1 MRILMVDNEFPPLG
15 GGMGTAN
22 QALLQCYAQRSDLE
36 IDLITSGLDGTHELE
51 HFAKQIRIIK
61 VPVWNRNIH
70 HSTWREL
77 LLFAVQA
84 ARKSLQYHRSRPYD
98 FCFAWST
105 VPAGAVALAVQHFT
119 ALPYAVWVSGPDI
132 PGFEQ
137 RYNLLYPFLSPIIR
151 RVWRKA
157 TYVIAKCAG
166 EMEMIHAID
175 HDVNLRFIP
184 NGVDLKIFRPGPVI
198 PDDGPL
204 NVICVA
210 RLIER
215 KGQDQLIK
223 AVKRLSDEGF
233 DVTLSLVGTGD
244 SQPWYKDYARRMGV
258 QDRVRFEGYVPREQI
273 NSYYDH
279 AHVFALPSFN
289 EGMSLAALEAMA
301 TGLPLLVTRTGGT
314 EELVQEG
321 VNGFTFAWKDNDQL
335 TSHLRILVKDRAL
348 ARRMGAMS
356 RARAASFGW
365 DEIAAGF
372 LDLFNQMPLG
382 SAIQKPL
389 YLRQKS

>member
-1 MRILMVDNEFPPLG
+1 
-15 GGMGTAN
+15 
-22 QALLQCYAQRSDLE
+22 
-36 IDLITSGLDGTHELE
+36 
-51 HFAKQIRIIK
+51 
-61 VPVWNRNIH
+61 
-70 HSTWREL
+70 
-77 LLFAVQA
+77 
-84 ARKSLQYHRSRPYD
+84 
-98 FCFAWST
+98 
-105 VPAGAVALAVQHFT
+105 
-119 ALPYAVWVSGPDI
+119 
-132 PGFEQ
+132 
-137 RYNLLYPFLSPIIR
+137 
-151 RVWRKA
+151 
-157 TYVIAKCAG
+157 
-166 EMEMIHAID
+166 
-175 HDVNLRFIP
+175 
-184 NGVDLKIFRPGPVI
+184 
-198 PDDGPL
+198 
-204 NVICVA
+204 
-210 RLIER
+210 
-215 KGQDQLIK
+215 
-223 AVKRLSDEGF
+223 
-233 DVTLSLVGTGD
+233 
-244 SQPWYKDYARRMGV
+244 MGV